1 MEQVA
6 TVEPAVPQ
14 TGSAA
19 PESPASAPDFGA
31 QYKAHV
37 FKTRPTLPAAQP
49 GASSG
54 NGETSAADEQ
64 QASDAAQAGIP
75 DTDGDGSPEA
85 ATQTSEQQQKLSRSQ
100 RKALKAA
107 QSGETPTSADTSAS
121 PPAPDTASDPVTR
134 VERVLNDRL
143 AKLET
148 LLQPQAPPTLPEQE
162 YSTLYSQTFGDDA
175 EYARRAQIAIS
186 QPAELSIQEQD
197 ELAVWAT
204 NRKAA
209 ELTDVKWKRNF
220 SAAALSAAEAHGLD
234 PQTVVS
240 AASPRDIFAAFVE
253 RGKAMASSD
262 SDARVAEV
270 TARADK
276 LESANRLLADEVE
289 ALRGQVPAGARR
301 LVVGGVSAVPSP
313 DGPPIDRQKAS
324 GRQLLAAGIARQT
337 RAANGTRRDAGGYAR
352 GGR

>member
-37 FKTRPTLPAAQP
+37 FKTRPSLPATQP
-49 GASSG
+49 EASSG

-64 QASDAAQAGIP
+64 QASDVAQVGNP

-85 ATQTSEQQQKLSRSQ
+85 ATQTSEQQKLSRSQ
-100 RKALKAA
+100 RKALKQQA
-107 QSGETPTSADTSAS
+107 QGSDAPASADTSAQ
-121 PPAPDTASDPVTR
+121 PAVSADADPLVR
-134 VERVLNDRL
+134 VEREL
-143 AKLET
+143 AEVKS
-148 LLQPQAPPTLPEQE
+148 LLQPQAPPTPQEQE
-162 YSTLYSQTFGDDA
+162 YSTLYAQTFGDDT
-175 EYARRAQIAIS
+175 EYARRAQIAIA

-197 ELAVWAT
+197 ELAVWAQ

-209 ELTDVKWKRNF
+209 ELTDVRWKRNL

-234 PQTVVS
+234 PQTIVA
-240 AASPRDIFAAFVE
+240 AASPRDIFAAFVK
-253 RGKAMASSD
+253 RGEALA
-262 SDARVAEV
+262 DARVAEV

-276 LESANRLLADEVE
+276 LESANRLLADEIE

-301 LVVGGVSAVPSP
+301 LVVGGVSAVPSVN
-313 DGPPIDRQKAS
+313 GPPIDRNKAS
-324 GRQLLAAGIARQT
+324 GKQLMAAGLSRPPRT
-337 RAANGTRRDAGGYAR
+337 SNGTRRDAGGYAR

>member
-19 PESPASAPDFGA
+19 PESPASEPSFGSLF
-31 QYKAHV
+31 KARV
-37 FKTRPTLPAAQP
+37 FKTPPPQQQATQP
-49 GASSG
+49 GPSSG
-54 NGETSAADEQ
+54 TVETSAADEQ
-64 QASDAAQAGIP
+64 QASDAASNGIP
-75 DTDGDGSPEA
+75 DTDGDGSSEA
-85 ATQTSEQQQKLSRSQ
+85 ATSTSEQQQKLSRSQ
-100 RKALKAA
+100 RKALKASQA
-107 QSGETPTSADTSAS
+107 SDAAPASADTSAQ
-121 PPAPDTASDPVTR
+121 PAPSEGSDPLSR
-134 VERVLNDRL
+134 VEREL
-143 AKLET
+143 AEVKS
-148 LLQPQAPPTLPEQE
+148 LLRPQAPPTPQEQE
-162 YSTLYSQTFGDDA
+162 YATAYSQTFGDDA

-197 ELAVWAT
+197 ELAQWAT

-220 SAAALSAAEAHGLD
+220 SDAAMRAAEAHGMD
-234 PQTVVS
+234 PQTLVT
-240 AASPRDIFAAFVE
+240 AASPRDIFGAFVE
-253 RGKAMASSD
+253 RGKALASSD
-262 SDARVAEV
+262 ADARVAEV

-276 LESANRLLADEVE
+276 LESANRLLADEIE
-289 ALRGQVPAGARR
+289 ALREQLPAGARR
-301 LVVGGVSAVPSP
+301 LVVGGVSAQPSV

-324 GRQLLAAGIARQT
+324 GRQLLAAGLNRQM